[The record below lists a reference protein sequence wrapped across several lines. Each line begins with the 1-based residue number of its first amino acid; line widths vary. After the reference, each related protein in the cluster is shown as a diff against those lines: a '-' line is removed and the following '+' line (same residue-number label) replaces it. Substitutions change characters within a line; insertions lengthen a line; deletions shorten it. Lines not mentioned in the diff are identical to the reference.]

1 MFQLKTKIV
10 FGRESIKKL
19 HLKGRKAAIFSSNS
33 MIKYGFTQEV
43 ADTIDMPYF
52 IMKDIKSE
60 PEEKDIEKYVE
71 ILKREEPDA
80 IIAIGG
86 GSVIDT
92 AKASLYHYKKAKLVA
107 IPSTSGSGS
116 EVTMAAVLAKNGVKY
131 SLVADY
137 IAPII
142 AILDS
147 RLPEKMPAKLVAY
160 TGMDALAHAIE
171 SYVSNIASPFSQAF
185 SIKAIK
191 IIFENLL
198 SSFNGSQKARETMH
212 YASCMA
218 GIAILNAR
226 VGICHVMAHKMGI
239 FKIPHGLAISF
250 LLDETMKYNMK
261 DEIAKKRYNKIA
273 KELGLKNAHMLVEE
287 IKRLKEK
294 IGMKSIVS
302 HIDENDFNNKLDL
315 MAKEA
320 AKDALLRFNPRK
332 ASMKEIKKIYE
343 KAYYENNQ

>member
-1 MFQLKTKIV
+1 MFRLKTKII

-19 HLKGRKAAIFSSNS
+19 HLEGEKAAIFSSNS
-33 MIKYGFTQEV
+33 MIKHGFTREV
-43 ADTIDMPYF
+43 MDAIDMPF
-52 IMKDIKSE
+52 SIIKDIKSE
-60 PEEKDIEKYVE
+60 PEERNIEKYVE
-71 ILKREEPDA
+71 ILKKENVDT

-92 AKASLYHYKKAKLVA
+92 AKAALYHYKKAKLVA

-116 EVTMAAVLAKNGVKY
+116 EVTMASVLAKNGIKY

-137 IAPII
+137 IAPVI

-147 RLPEKMPAKLVAY
+147 RLPEKMPPKLAAY
-160 TGMDALAHAIE
+160 TGMDALSHAIE
-171 SYVSNIASPFSQAF
+171 SYVSNIASPFSQPF
-185 SIKAIK
+185 SMEAIK
-191 IIFENLL
+191 IIFENLVK
-198 SSFNGSQKARETMH
+198 SVKGSREAREAMH

-226 VGICHVMAHKMGI
+226 VGICHAMAHKLGL
-239 FKIPHGLAISF
+239 FGIPHGLAIAL

-261 DEIAKKRYNKIA
+261 NETVKKRYSKIA
-273 KELGLKNAHMLVEE
+273 KELDLKDAYTLIEE
-287 IKRLKEK
+287 INRLKKK
-294 IGMKSIVS
+294 IGIKSMADY
-302 HIDENDFNNKLDL
+302 IDAHDFNNKLDL

-320 AKDALLRFNPRK
+320 AKDALMKFNSRQ
-332 ASMKEIKKIYE
+332 AGMEEIKEIYE

>member
-1 MFQLKTKIV
+1 
-10 FGRESIKKL
+10 
-19 HLKGRKAAIFSSNS
+19 

-43 ADTIDMPYF
+43 ADTVDMPYF

-147 RLPEKMPAKLVAY
+147 RLPEKCLQNSSPILVWMLLL
-160 TGMDALAHAIE
+160 TQLNHMFRIQPLLFHKH
-171 SYVSNIASPFSQAF
+171 SP
-185 SIKAIK
+185 
-191 IIFENLL
+191 
-198 SSFNGSQKARETMH
+198 
-212 YASCMA
+212 
-218 GIAILNAR
+218 
-226 VGICHVMAHKMGI
+226 
-239 FKIPHGLAISF
+239 
-250 LLDETMKYNMK
+250 
-261 DEIAKKRYNKIA
+261 
-273 KELGLKNAHMLVEE
+273 
-287 IKRLKEK
+287 
-294 IGMKSIVS
+294 
-302 HIDENDFNNKLDL
+302 
-315 MAKEA
+315 
-320 AKDALLRFNPRK
+320 
-332 ASMKEIKKIYE
+332 
-343 KAYYENNQ
+343 